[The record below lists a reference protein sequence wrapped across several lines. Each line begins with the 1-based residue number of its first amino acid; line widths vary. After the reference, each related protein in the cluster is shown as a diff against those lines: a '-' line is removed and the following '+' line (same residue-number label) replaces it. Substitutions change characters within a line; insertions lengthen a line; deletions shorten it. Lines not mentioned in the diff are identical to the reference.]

1 MLHNS
6 SFRSYICRFTSEI
19 QKSTILLNIF
29 YLLFL
34 SSFSPIQSLII
45 LRMTSG
51 MGILVKCGRHLTSAF
66 DGGNGCFLTCGVCL
80 IWCFFHLF
88 SLSFTLF
95 TLGRQS
101 GVTVQVIFE
110 LLIPNYFKTTSCLAL
125 SFNWSLDT
133 TFHSK

>member
-1 MLHNS
+1 MS
-6 SFRSYICRFTSEI
+6 PIRSYICRYTSEM
-19 QKSTILLNIF
+19 QKSNMLLSIF

-45 LRMTSG
+45 LRLTSG
-51 MGILVKCGRHLTSAF
+51 MGILVKCGRHLTLTLG
-66 DGGNGCFLTCGVCL
+66 GGNGCFLTCGVCL
-80 IWCFFHLF
+80 IWCFFQLF

-110 LLIPNYFKTTSCLAL
+110 LHVSNYFKTSINVIMT
-125 SFNWSLDT
+125 FFWSHGNIL
-133 TFHSK
+133 HGK